1 MSDPESLL
9 RFALYQSAHRTQEPE
24 SRVRKQKRAHKTVV
38 KMRDGKNKGVPTAKR
53 QKTSDTRTP
62 VTQDK
67 PAPLDDQPC
76 TADSSHTPN
85 GNEVIAP
92 AARSPSPPANSS
104 EDESIS
110 STSTTVKGLG
120 ASLYC
125 SFPRKLPQGPGI
137 IAYKRHMN
145 YFKVLLRT
153 PGSIGL
159 ATFGLGLPGDLIGR
173 LDEDNLKFV
182 YARTSSENT
191 RHTLQMKLYS
201 QPCLSLIEPAS
212 KSFLDLGAGSGVWA
226 SDEPTPMP
234 PNLHFVDMNIVHGPP
249 VGSRATSDDLVD
261 MIRVSHAIA
270 QVTDRN
276 YLLDTC
282 YSALNNGG
290 YLEIQAFEPI
300 VRKRDEPENFD
311 HPLNIFFRLLC
322 KETLPDLKNVHPVED
337 LVDALGAAGF
347 TEVEVMT
354 QLVPIG
360 QQQDMSWLKRK
371 VAGALFRQVLHDYI
385 SHIDR
390 AKFTLRG
397 LNDEQIDALIQM
409 TRDAINAKDNRYY
422 MRLVFVSGKKETSD
436 WDDAT
441 TKLESSSEAN
451 ESAELVIGGGPE
463 FSRTDTES
471 PL

>member
-1 MSDPESLL
+1 M
-9 RFALYQSAHRTQEPE
+9 QELEP
-24 SRVRKQKRAHKTVV
+24 RARKQKRTHKTVV
-38 KMRDGKNKGVPTAKR
+38 KMRDGNNKEVPSAKR
-53 QKTSDTRTP
+53 QKTSDTRNP

-67 PAPLDDQPC
+67 PAPFYDKPC
-76 TADSSHTPN
+76 TTNSSHTPN

-92 AARSPSPPANSS
+92 AARSPSSPATSS
-104 EDESIS
+104 EEGSIS
-110 STSTTVKGLG
+110 STSTTVKGLVSHLHVCLPLESAICSETDFLHSMNQG
-120 ASLYC
+120 ASSYC
-125 SFPRKLPQGPGI
+125 SFPRKLSQGPGV

-145 YFKVLLRT
+145 YFKVLLRI

-212 KSFLDLGAGSGVWA
+212 KRFLDLGAGSGVWA
-226 SDEPTPMP
+226 SDGLYQHPQRLLYDGANMVSVARKCGRLGTDIYAGDRYDDLLTIEPTSMP

-249 VGSRATSDDLVD
+249 VGSRAKSDNLVD

-276 YLLDTC
+276 YLLDSC
-282 YSALNNGG
+282 YSALNDGG

-322 KETLPDLKNVHPVED
+322 KETLPDLKTVHPVED

-360 QQQDMSWLKRK
+360 QQQDMVSFIILKRISNTFPAN
-371 VAGALFRQVLHDYI
+371 VQPRAG
-385 SHIDR
+385 
-390 AKFTLRG
+390 
-397 LNDEQIDALIQM
+397 
-409 TRDAINAKDNRYY
+409 
-422 MRLVFVSGKKETSD
+422 
-436 WDDAT
+436 
-441 TKLESSSEAN
+441 
-451 ESAELVIGGGPE
+451 
-463 FSRTDTES
+463 
-471 PL
+471 

>member
-1 MSDPESLL
+1 
-9 RFALYQSAHRTQEPE
+9 
-24 SRVRKQKRAHKTVV
+24 
-38 KMRDGKNKGVPTAKR
+38 MRDGKNKGVPMAKR

-67 PAPLDDQPC
+67 PAPLNDQPC
-76 TADSSHTPN
+76 AADSSHTPN
-85 GNEVIAP
+85 GSEVIAR
-92 AARSPSPPANSS
+92 AAISPSPPIIFS
-104 EDESIS
+104 EKELIP

-120 ASLYC
+120 ASSYC
-125 SFPRKLPQGPGI
+125 SFPRKLPQGPGVV
-137 IAYKRHMN
+137 AYKRHMN

-153 PGSIGL
+153 PGSLGL

-322 KETLPDLKNVHPVED
+322 KETLPDLKAVHPVED
-337 LVDALGAAGF
+337 LVDALGTAGF

-371 VAGALFRQVLHDYI
+371 VAGALFRQVLHSYI

-390 AKFTLRG
+390 TKFTLRG

-409 TRDAINAKDNRYY
+409 TRYAINAKDNRYY
-422 MRLVFVSGKKETSD
+422 MRLVFVSGKKESRD
-436 WDDAT
+436 YDDGT

-451 ESAELVIGGGPE
+451 ESVELVIGGGPD
-463 FSRTDTES
+463 FSRTDPES

>member
-1 MSDPESLL
+1 
-9 RFALYQSAHRTQEPE
+9 
-24 SRVRKQKRAHKTVV
+24 
-38 KMRDGKNKGVPTAKR
+38 MRDGNNKEVPSAKR
-53 QKTSDTRTP
+53 QKTSNTRNP

-67 PAPLDDQPC
+67 PAPFYDKPC
-76 TADSSHTPN
+76 TTNSSHTPN

-92 AARSPSPPANSS
+92 AARSPSSPATSS
-104 EDESIS
+104 EEGSIS
-110 STSTTVKGLG
+110 STSTTVKGLVSHLHG
-120 ASLYC
+120 ASSYC
-125 SFPRKLPQGPGI
+125 SFPRKLSQGPGV

-145 YFKVLLRT
+145 YFKVLLRI

-212 KSFLDLGAGSGVWA
+212 KRFLDLGAGSGVWA
-226 SDEPTPMP
+226 SDVAGKCGRLGTDIYAGDRYDDLLTIEPTSMP

-249 VGSRATSDDLVD
+249 VGSRAKSDNLVD

-276 YLLDTC
+276 YLLDSC
-282 YSALNNGG
+282 YSALNDGG

-322 KETLPDLKNVHPVED
+322 KETLPDLKTVHPVED

-360 QQQDMSWLKRK
+360 QQQDMSWVKRQ
-371 VAGALFRQVLHDYI
+371 VAGALFRQVLHSYI

-390 AKFTLRG
+390 TKFALRG

-409 TRDAINAKDNRYY
+409 TRYAINAKDNRYY
-422 MRLVFVSGKKETSD
+422 MRLVFVSGKKESRD